1 MTRLLIIAALFCLAV
16 PAALA
21 APPAG
26 QGPSAS
32 SATPSPSDLC
42 KQQRRTIGMTAFR
55 DLYAPNGKPK
65 AAMGACLLKQ
75 DTTTSTAAKNAA
87 MACKVE
93 QADANFAT
101 GHSGKS
107 FAEWYGKNE
116 NDKNA
121 FGKCVSSKAKDTAE
135 EQQQATINAAK
146 KCKAERADTNF
157 ASGHGGK
164 SFAEWYGTNTNKKNA
179 FGKCVSKLAKQG
191 ASS

>member
-1 MTRLLIIAALFCLAV
+1 
-16 PAALA
+16 
-21 APPAG
+21 
-26 QGPSAS
+26 
-32 SATPSPSDLC
+32 
-42 KQQRRTIGMTAFR
+42 MTAFR
-55 DLYAPNGKPK
+55 DLYAPMANQRPPWTVPLE
-65 AAMGACLLKQ
+65 A

-93 QADANFAT
+93 RADANFAT

-191 ASS
+191 SSS

>member
-1 MTRLLIIAALFCLAV
+1 MTRLLIIVALFCLAV

-26 QGPSAS
+26 QGPSAL

-65 AAMGACLLKQ
+65 AAMGACLVKQ

-93 QADANFAT
+93 RGTTPESIAAFET
-101 GHSGKS
+101 K
-107 FAEWYGKNE
+107 YGTNPNK
-116 NDKNA
+116 KNA
-121 FGKCVSSKAKDTAE
+121 FGKCVSGTTQDAVEA
-135 EQQQATINAAK
+135 QQEATMNAAK
-146 KCKAERADTNF
+146 RCKAERAPDPAAF
-157 ASGHGGK
+157 KAK
-164 SFAEWYGTNTNKKNA
+164 YGTNANKANA